1 MPDDNGYRNPLPS
14 ARMSTALLI
23 IDVQRALTT
32 GEWEVFQSRQM
43 IERINRV
50 AHRVRSAGAPV
61 VLIQHE
67 AAQGPMQYGS
77 DGWQLDAE
85 LDVATTD
92 IRMRKTGSDAFHK
105 TELQAVLQAHGITTL
120 IACGLQSEMCVDS
133 TIRRALALGF
143 AVTLVS
149 DAHSTMDNSVLTASQ
164 ISAHSN
170 VTLSSLDSYGPRVS
184 VVATAELRIDA

>member
-1 MPDDNGYRNPLPS
+1 MLDQNRSRNPPP
-14 ARMSTALLI
+14 AAAVTVALLI
-23 IDVQRALTT
+23 IDVQTALTT
-32 GEWEVFQSRQM
+32 GKWEVFQSRQT

-50 AHRVRSAGAPV
+50 SRLVRNAGAPV
-61 VLIQHE
+61 VVIQHE
-67 AAQGPMQYGS
+67 EALGPMQHGS
-77 DGWQLDAE
+77 AGWQLDAE
-85 LDVATTD
+85 LDVEPSD
-92 IRMRKTGSDAFHK
+92 IRMRKTASDAFHK
-105 TELQAVLQAHGITTL
+105 TDLQALLHAQGITTL

-143 AVTLVS
+143 PVTLVS

-184 VVATAELRIDA
+184 VVPTAELRIDD